1 MGDTDMHT
9 EPTTATA
16 AAPAAAAAAADPVAV
31 LSHNLHH
38 NLALLN
44 QAVTLLE
51 PRLTARAL
59 RSLAP
64 IRNYVNSDPEPRKQ
78 ALAHVLR
85 TSQYYSQGSDRQLRL
100 VAALGNPEPVQPA
113 PAAHNDKGMDVDAES
128 TPAQDAAAATPAA
141 STSQPAAS
149 KKGTSTSSKKS
160 SDPNAL
166 PKEVASNLPEADAY
180 LSLLVLLTL
189 LDSAP
194 TAVSSATGTAQEYAA
209 KEIEYFAQM
218 NRRTMDQL
226 ASKFY
231 FYWVRAHE
239 LAGDDSAALRP
250 TLLAAQRTAA
260 LRRDD
265 DLQATLL
272 PLLLR
277 NYLDHGLYE
286 QADRLVG
293 KTQFPEASAQNNQL
307 ARWYYYLGPYPAL

>member
-1 MGDTDMHT
+1 
-9 EPTTATA
+9 
-16 AAPAAAAAAADPVAV
+16 
-31 LSHNLHH
+31 
-38 NLALLN
+38 
-44 QAVTLLE
+44 
-51 PRLTARAL
+51 
-59 RSLAP
+59 
-64 IRNYVNSDPEPRKQ
+64 
-78 ALAHVLR
+78 
-85 TSQYYSQGSDRQLRL
+85 
-100 VAALGNPEPVQPA
+100 
-113 PAAHNDKGMDVDAES
+113 MDVDAES

-250 TLLAAQRTAA
+250 
-260 LRRDD
+260 
-265 DLQATLL
+265 
-272 PLLLR
+272 
-277 NYLDHGLYE
+277 
-286 QADRLVG
+286 
-293 KTQFPEASAQNNQL
+293 
-307 ARWYYYLGPYPAL
+307 